1 MYHKGHIGQI
11 YHHRQLPVLIPCMGN
26 VLSYIIFRNNCCK
39 SLEFSKKEN
48 QEKSYRLEK
57 APRYFQ
63 GSLYNLDSSVLAQVL
78 IFQVLLP
85 SSFISVSENVIFHF
99 QRRNSSS
106 TWVSLR
112 RCFFREI
119 KPLAPRIYLAKFW

>member
-11 YHHRQLPVLIPCMGN
+11 YHHRQPLVLIPCMGN
-26 VLSYIIFRNNCCK
+26 VLSYRIFRNHCFK
-39 SLEFSKKEN
+39 TLEFSKKEN

-63 GSLYNLDSSVLAQVL
+63 ASLYNLDSSVLTQVL

-85 SSFISVSENVIFHF
+85 SSFISVSENVIFHL
-99 QRRNSSS
+99 QKLNSSLR
-106 TWVSLR
+106 WVSLR
-112 RCFFREI
+112 RSFFREN